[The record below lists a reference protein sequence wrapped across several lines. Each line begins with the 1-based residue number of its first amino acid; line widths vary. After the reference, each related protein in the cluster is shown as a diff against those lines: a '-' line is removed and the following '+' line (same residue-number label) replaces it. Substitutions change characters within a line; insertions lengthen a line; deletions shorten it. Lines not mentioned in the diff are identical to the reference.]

1 MAVLRVLR
9 VLCVKTLPMKHPHAV
24 RTATLCGV
32 TAAGELALLAGVASG
47 INLVSPGGAMLL
59 SFVLGPPLFL
69 ALLAWRRRSHLAR
82 GRLLFAAA
90 VVVAGLGFGLL
101 GYDLYRHRADAALPP
116 HAGPQPDVP
125 AARAMG
131 GRARRVGGDRS

>member
-1 MAVLRVLR
+1 
-9 VLCVKTLPMKHPHAV
+9 MKHPHAV

-101 GYDLYRHRADAALPP
+101 GYDLYRHRADAALPLTP
-116 HAGPQPDVP
+116 GRNPMFLPLAQWVVVL
-125 AARAMG
+125 AAWGAIVVSE
-131 GRARRVGGDRS
+131 RREKKAKNTS